1 MNPRQKW
8 ISVFAGGV
16 LLAGGIGYMIYE
28 QFGKIDA
35 ARAEVAGLR
44 TNIDSSRKLIEG
56 TGTLEREVI
65 VLRELSEVMKKI
77 LPDTDDVNNL
87 VRTFQKF
94 SEDSGVRISGLKKK
108 ANSTKDKGD
117 FNKVAYTLSLD
128 ADAFQFL
135 DFLDLIENHRRFMCV
150 PVFHIAAATRIQ
162 SQSDKVTE
170 PAHKIQVDVE
180 TYVYEPQKDA
190 KPVKI
195 DGYDRKKDLL
205 KGEIDRRKATLALS
219 SYTYRGAR
227 GRRDPWIDPRVPVL
241 GDGDSPLTVQEQ
253 MEIVEQLIDRT
264 KAVLGLWDLF
274 KAADSAISELTT
286 RADLETALAKLEED
300 VRRVVDEKSIRY
312 VPSERKLKIEVVDSL
327 ARLRRDLSKTE
338 IEGPSANKLREI
350 ESAMSEHQEKGEFN
364 LVLEA
369 FKGVAPQLALAEKDP
384 LRKPLVDRLRQ
395 MADLAQTVLDF
406 QKLEIKVGGVAV
418 GDGGISS
425 VLINGK
431 SVGVGDM
438 VEEELFVR
446 AISPGEIEFV
456 FRGVIFARRY

>member
-1 MNPRQKW
+1 MNARQKW
-8 ISVFAGGV
+8 AGLIAGGI
-16 LLAGGIGYMIYE
+16 LLAGGLGYMIYD
-28 QFGKIDA
+28 QFGKIET
-35 ARAEVAGLR
+35 ARLEIEGLK

-56 TGTLEREVI
+56 TGALERDVI

-108 ANSTKDKGD
+108 TNDARDKGD
-117 FNKVAYTLSLD
+117 FTKVAYTLSLE

-135 DFLDLIENHRRFMCV
+135 DFLNLCESHRRFMCV
-150 PVFHIAAATRIQ
+150 PNFHITAATRTTQ
-162 SQSDKVTE
+162 PNDKAGQ

-195 DGYDRKKDLL
+195 DGFERKRDLL
-205 KGEIDRRKATLALS
+205 KGEVDRRKSTLTLT

-241 GDGDSPLTVQEQ
+241 GDGSSPLPVQEQ
-253 MEIVEQLIDRT
+253 MAIVDQLIERT

-274 KAADSAISELTT
+274 KNSDTAIAELTT
-286 RADLETALAKLEED
+286 RADLEASLAKLEED
-300 VRRVVDEKSIRY
+300 VRRIVDEKTIRY
-312 VPSERKLKIEVVDSL
+312 VPSERKLKIEVVDAL
-327 ARLRRDLSKTE
+327 ARLRKDLSKSE
-338 IEGPSANKLREI
+338 AEGPSANKLREI
-350 ESAMSEHQEKGEFN
+350 ETAMSNHQEKGEYN

-369 FKGVAPQLALAEKDP
+369 FQGVAPQLALAERDP
-384 LRKPLVDRLRQ
+384 LRKPLVERLRSLARQ
-395 MADLAQTVLDF
+395 AQTVIDF
-406 QKLEIKVGGVAV
+406 QKIELKVGGVAV
-418 GDGGISS
+418 GDAGVSS

-431 SVGVGDM
+431 SVGVGD
-438 VEEELFVR
+438 VLEKELLVR
-446 AISPGEIEFV
+446 AISPDEIEFV
-456 FRGVIFARRY
+456 FRGIIFARRF